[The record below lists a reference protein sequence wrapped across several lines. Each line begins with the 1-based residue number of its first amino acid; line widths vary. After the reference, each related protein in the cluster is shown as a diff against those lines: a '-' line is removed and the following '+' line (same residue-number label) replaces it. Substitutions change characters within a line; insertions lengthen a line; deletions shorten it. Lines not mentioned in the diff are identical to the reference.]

1 MLFQLENLLS
11 YFLSYLPIIIYL
23 GFDIALFIIAIF
35 IYKRNSYKYGL
46 YLMISSIISIA
57 SSILFISLN
66 YPFLVY
72 ELVSRGLS
80 MVEISIILMIL
91 NLVSLILGTTSAVFL
106 FLAVYKI
113 YQTHKKDRIK
123 D

>member
-1 MLFQLENLLS
+1 MLFQLVNLLS

-23 GFDIALFIIAIF
+23 GFDIALLIIAIF

-66 YPFLVY
+66 FPLLVY

-91 NLVSLILGTTSAVFL
+91 NLISLILGTTSAVFL

-123 D
+123 E

>member
-1 MLFQLENLLS
+1 MLFQLETFLS
-11 YFLSYLPIIIYL
+11 YFVSYLPTFIYL
-23 GFDIALFIIAIF
+23 GFDIALLIIAIF

-46 YLMISSIISIA
+46 FLMISSIISIA

-66 YPFLVY
+66 YPFLIN
-72 ELVSRGLS
+72 ELMSQGVS

-91 NLVSLILGTTSAVFL
+91 NLISLILGTTSAVFL

-113 YQTHKKDRIK
+113 YQTHKKNRIIE
-123 D
+123 

>member
-1 MLFQLENLLS
+1 MLFQLGTFLS
-11 YFLSYLPIIIYL
+11 YFIAYLPTFIYL
-23 GFDIALFIIAIF
+23 GFDIALLVIAIF

-46 YLMISSIISIA
+46 YLMISSIISIV

-91 NLVSLILGTTSAVFL
+91 NFISLILGTTSAVFL

-123 D
+123 E